1 MTRGIRAFTLI
12 GVVMVVSAAPY
23 GLSQPGVQ
31 ADDKKPSRARTWV
44 FVCPDESSFVVRATD
59 SEAWVFRAGSLSL
72 RLEAVPSAMPLR
84 YGHGDIQLVIDEDN
98 GTLSESGKQ
107 TITCRNDRRRAVW
120 EHAKL
125 DGVDFR
131 GVGNEPPWI
140 LEIREMSRFLLI
152 TDYGANRIER
162 SLPEP
167 VSDNARNMTRWDAG
181 DVQVEI
187 TAAICHD
194 SMTGEAMNSRVL
206 IHWQEKVLKGC
217 GRPLH

>member
-1 MTRGIRAFTLI
+1 MTRGTRAFTLI
-12 GVVMVVSAAPY
+12 GVIMVVSAAPF
-23 GLSQPGVQ
+23 GLSQPGGQ
-31 ADDKKPSRARTWV
+31 ADDKRPSSARTWV
-44 FVCPDESSFVVRATD
+44 FVCPDGSSFVVRATD

-72 RLEAVPSAMPLR
+72 RLEAVPSVMPL
-84 YGHGDIQLVIDEDN
+84 
-98 GTLSESGKQ
+98 
-107 TITCRNDRRRAVW
+107 RNDRRRAVW

-152 TDYGANRIER
+152 TEYGANRIER

-167 VSDNARNMTRWDAG
+167 ISDNTRNMTRWDAG

-187 TAAICHD
+187 TAAICYD

-206 IHWQEKVLKGC
+206 IYWQEKVLRGC